1 MSDLELEPDLAE
13 LFKRA
18 TKEPI
23 VGDDLRS
30 GPPLLARAGVEERL
44 PHRDPILLVDRVMGI
59 DRETPAIAARYDL
72 ERAAGVLAGHF
83 PRYPVWPGVLQVEA
97 VGQAGL
103 VLYAELSPED
113 TPEKVALTHVKQARF
128 LQEVVPGEDVE
139 ILARTLDDGLFVT
152 ILGQCLQAGRICS
165 VAAVTAL

>member
-1 MSDLELEPDLAE
+1 MSDVDLEPELAE

-18 TKEPI
+18 TKEPL
-23 VGDDLRS
+23 VPDALRA
-30 GPPLLARAGVEERL
+30 GPPILDQAAVEARL
-44 PHRDPILLVDRVMGI
+44 PHRDPILLVDRVYGI
-59 DRETPAIAARYDL
+59 DRETPAIAARYDIA
-72 ERAAGVLAGHF
+72 RASGVLAGHF

-103 VLYAELSPED
+103 VLYAELSEAE
-113 TPEKVALTHVKQARF
+113 TPEKVALTHVRGARF
-128 LQEVVPGEDVE
+128 LHEIVPGEDVE